1 MTKLPGRQSR
11 DLTTSTLQAVRLRAN
26 GVWAHMERGS
36 HIVVPGTDDF
46 PKPFFLF
53 TKGFLRV
60 SYA

>member
-1 MTKLPGRQSR
+1 MTKLPDRQSR

-26 GVWAHMERGS
+26 GVWAHPERGS
-36 HIVVPGTDDF
+36 RVVVPDTDDF
-46 PKPFFLF
+46 LEPFFLF